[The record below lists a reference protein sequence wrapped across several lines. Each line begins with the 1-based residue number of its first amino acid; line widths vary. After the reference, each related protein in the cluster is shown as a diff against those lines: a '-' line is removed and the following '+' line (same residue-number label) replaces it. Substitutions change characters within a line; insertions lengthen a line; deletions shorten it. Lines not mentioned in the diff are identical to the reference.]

1 MAEFTHSGGGD
12 NRGLDDNPERNT
24 LISSSAATPGTD
36 GGQPSSGAGGIGAWM
51 EKKYDKG
58 KVKMERGVHKVDKR
72 FKSLFDRGKPKNADE
87 GETRPQDA
95 GGSSRVQAIAMG
107 TIKTALGIAVTL
119 VPEPFKGPAE
129 ALLKVMDVIDEV
141 EILKKRCE
149 LLGSSIVNV
158 VKEKDT
164 KLLSKDLRD
173 SIGRL
178 ATGMWTILEAANK
191 EKSTGL
197 MAYVLAEDDVE
208 VLKKANK
215 SLDELLRCFWIEN
228 HIAGTIVLADI
239 LITVQGQA
247 GHFEVYS
254 LFLHQEMR

>member
-1 MAEFTHSGGGD
+1 MAELTHSGGGD
-12 NRGLDDNPERNT
+12 NRGLADNPERNT
-24 LISSSAATPGTD
+24 PVSSNAATPGTD
-36 GGQPSSGAGGIGAWM
+36 GGQPSSGAGGIGVWM
-51 EKKYDKG
+51 GRSMTKG
-58 KVKMERGVHKVDKR
+58 
-72 FKSLFDRGKPKNADE
+72 
-87 GETRPQDA
+87 
-95 GGSSRVQAIAMG
+95 RVQAIAMG

-129 ALLKVMDVIDEV
+129 ALLKVMDVIDKVDSNEEEV

-178 ATGMWTILEAANK
+178 AAGMWTTLEAANK

-197 MAYVLAEDDVE
+197 LAYVLAEDDVE

-215 SLDELLRCFWIEN
+215 SLDQLLHCFWIEN

-239 LITVQGQA
+239 LITVQDQA

-254 LFLHQEMR
+254 LFLHQDMR